1 MSMFTG
7 LIETVGRIVR
17 ITGGKDGRT
26 IGIEAEFTDRDLK
39 IGDSIA
45 VDGVCLTVTEEKGNF
60 FAVDVVAE
68 TLRRT
73 TLAHVQVGDRVNLE
87 RALAA
92 GSRMGGHF
100 VQGHVDGIGK
110 IAALQDLAFGKLLRL
125 SLAEPLLAFVVEK
138 GSIALDGISL
148 TVASVDSKFVDIAV
162 IPHTWQATTLHFKKQ
177 GDAVNIEV
185 DILAKYVKKFM
196 MPSISAEGLTL
207 EKLSQYGYLENH
219 D

>member
-1 MSMFTG
+1 
-7 LIETVGRIVR
+7 E
-17 ITGGKDGRT
+17 
-26 IGIEAEFTDRDLK
+26 
-39 IGDSIA
+39 
-45 VDGVCLTVTEEKGNF
+45 
-60 FAVDVVAE
+60 VVAE

-100 VQGHVDGIGK
+100 VQGHVDGIGR

-138 GSIALDGISL
+138 GSIAVDGISL

-162 IPHTWQATTLHFKKQ
+162 IPHTLQATTLHSKKQ

-196 MPSISAEGLTL
+196 IPSMSAEGLTL